1 MQEDRYMTVPY
12 SSDIQSITDG
22 LLVSSVIDVPT
33 KYLCKTQLVGGW
45 IGKVD
50 TTEKWLEAR

>member
-1 MQEDRYMTVPY
+1 MTVPY